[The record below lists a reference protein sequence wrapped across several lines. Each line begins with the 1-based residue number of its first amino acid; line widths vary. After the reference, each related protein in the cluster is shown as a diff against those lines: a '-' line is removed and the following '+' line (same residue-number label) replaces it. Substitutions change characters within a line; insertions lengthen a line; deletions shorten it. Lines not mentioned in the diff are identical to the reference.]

1 MPRPN
6 DHSDGSSTL
15 PTPELNPL
23 LNPVLGRN
31 MGRWAEVYFTS
42 PPEKREQAVLE
53 LLRELRAENPELE
66 SATGAPAPNPQIAE
80 VEQASV
86 RCDACGRENPASHKF
101 CGMCGTLIAE
111 PMAAAIATHGAASDH
126 RMADLHVSDLNVSD
140 LHVSDLHV
148 EDDPVAAAFTRSPGM
163 RSDESQ
169 FVPEDA
175 VYDPVLSTNELRIFR
190 DAGEDKYRDDYR
202 GGMFAS
208 SAQPP
213 AYRVYIGIALA
224 VVIFALAYM
233 GWRSTQAASQRAY
246 VTPQAPPAI
255 ATQPAAQAPTTSLST
270 NDAAA
275 PATSSGAP
283 SPGASAPD
291 ASTPS
296 DRPTATAPPEASSTR
311 SRASTVR
318 RKPAPAEPP
327 ASSSL
332 AAEVSTGNGAEE
344 LAIAQRYLDGTD
356 GQARNR
362 AEAAKWLWKAM
373 GKHNAQAT
381 LLLADL
387 YLKGEGVSKN
397 CDQARVLLDSATRGG
412 MKEAGERLRHLQ
424 AFGCQ

>member
-1 MPRPN
+1 LPRPN
-6 DHSDGSSTL
+6 DHADGSSTL

-23 LNPVLGRN
+23 QNPVLGRN

-53 LLRELRAENPELE
+53 LLRELRAENPERE

-80 VEQASV
+80 AEHASV

-101 CGMCGTLIAE
+101 CGMCGTLMAAAMAE
-111 PMAAAIATHGAASDH
+111 PMAAVIATHGAASNH
-126 RMADLHVSDLNVSD
+126 GMADLHVSDLHISD
-140 LHVSDLHV
+140 VHV
-148 EDDPVAAAFTRSPGM
+148 EDLPPEDRAFMRNSAGRSE
-163 RSDESQ
+163 ESQ
-169 FVPEDA
+169 LMPEEA
-175 VYDPVLSTNELRIFR
+175 VYEPLLSTKDLRIFR
-190 DAGEDKYRDDYR
+190 DAGEDKYRDDFR

-208 SAQPP
+208 SAPRP

-233 GWRSTQAASQRAY
+233 AWRSTQATSGSAY
-246 VTPQAPPAI
+246 LAPQAPS
-255 ATQPAAQAPTTSLST
+255 ATATPPAAPAPTPSLST
-270 NDAAA
+270 SDAAA
-275 PATSSGAP
+275 PATASGVP

-291 ASTPS
+291 ASSPNN
-296 DRPTATAPPEASSTR
+296 RPAATAPPEPASTR
-311 SRASTVR
+311 SRASTIR
-318 RKPAPAEPP
+318 RKPAPTEPP
-327 ASSSL
+327 ASS
-332 AAEVSTGNGAEE
+332 AAEAVAGNGAEE
-344 LAIAQRYLDGTD
+344 LARAQRYLDGTD
-356 GQARNR
+356 GQVQNR

-387 YLKGEGVSKN
+387 YLKGDGVAKN

-412 MKEAGERLRHLQ
+412 MKEAAERLRHLR

>member
-6 DHSDGSSTL
+6 DHSDGASTL

-23 LNPVLGRN
+23 LNPVLGQH

-53 LLRELRAENPELE
+53 LLRELRGENPELE
-66 SATGAPAPNPQIAE
+66 SATGAPALHPQIAE
-80 VEQASV
+80 AEQASV
-86 RCDACGRENPASHKF
+86 SCDTCGRENPASHKF
-101 CGMCGTLIAE
+101 CGMCGTL
-111 PMAAAIATHGAASDH
+111 MAAVIPTHGAASDH
-126 RMADLHVSDLNVSD
+126 GMADLHVSDLHISDVQVSD
-140 LHVSDLHV
+140 VHV
-148 EDDPVAAAFTRSPGM
+148 EDLPPENRAFMRNAAGRSE
-163 RSDESQ
+163 ESQ
-169 FVPEDA
+169 LVPEEA
-175 VYDPVLSTNELRIFR
+175 VYEPVLSTKELRIFR
-190 DAGEDKYRDDYR
+190 DAGENEYSDDYR

-208 SAQPP
+208 SAPRP
-213 AYRVYIGIALA
+213 AYRVYIGVALA
-224 VVIFALAYM
+224 VLIFASAYM
-233 GWRSTQAASQRAY
+233 AWRSTQATSRTAY
-246 VTPQAPPAI
+246 VAPQAPPAI
-255 ATQPAAQAPTTSLST
+255 ATPPSAPAPTPGLST

-275 PATSSGAP
+275 PATSSVASP
-283 SPGASAPD
+283 SVSSPSGSSD
-291 ASTPS
+291 PS
-296 DRPTATAPPEASSTR
+296 DRPAATAPPEAASTR
-311 SRASTVR
+311 TRASTVR

-327 ASSSL
+327 TSS
-332 AAEVSTGNGAEE
+332 AAEAAKGNGVEE
-344 LAIAQRYLDGTD
+344 LAMAQRYLDGTD
-356 GQARNR
+356 GQAPNR

>member
-1 MPRPN
+1 M
-6 DHSDGSSTL
+6 
-15 PTPELNPL
+15 
-23 LNPVLGRN
+23 
-31 MGRWAEVYFTS
+31 A
-42 PPEKREQAVLE
+42 A
-53 LLRELRAENPELE
+53 A
-66 SATGAPAPNPQIAE
+66 IAE
-80 VEQASV
+80 PMAAV
-86 RCDACGRENPASHKF
+86 
-101 CGMCGTLIAE
+101 MAE
-111 PMAAAIATHGAASDH
+111 PMAAAIVTHGAARDH
-126 RMADLHVSDLNVSD
+126 GMADLHVSDLNVSD

-175 VYDPVLSTNELRIFR
+175 VYEPVSRTNELRILR
-190 DAGEDKYRDDYR
+190 NAGEDKYRDDYR

-246 VTPQAPPAI
+246 VAPQAPPAI

-387 YLKGEGVSKN
+387 YLEGEGVSKN